1 MMKMIST
8 TLRAM
13 LTTAILGTL
22 ATFASAG
29 PGLQHWKTMGH
40 ESDFSQMKPGSHFV
54 YVCTMCKSISDMSGK
69 SKEQAMEMCKD
80 GATMTCPA
88 CKKTSKVVVKR
99 ARNEAPTHTEVT
111 YVDAGGKECGF
122 MVMAT
127 DKE

>member
-1 MMKMIST
+1 MKTIST
-8 TLRAM
+8 TLRTL

-22 ATFASAG
+22 ASFAAAG
-29 PGLQHWKTMGH
+29 PGPQHWKTMGD
-40 ESDFSQMKPGSHFV
+40 ESDFSKMKPESHAV

-80 GATMTCPA
+80 GASMTCPA

-99 ARNEAPTHTEVT
+99 ARNDAPTHTEVT
-111 YVDAGGKECGF
+111 YVDANGKECGF
-122 MVMAT
+122 MAMAS